1 MFYSVYFL
9 QKGDS
14 GAGLIQGGGNDAMVV
29 GIASETMS
37 PCAGPNFNPS
47 IFTNVG
53 RIHYWIDHVLQNV

>member
-1 MFYSVYFL
+1 
-9 QKGDS
+9 
-14 GAGLIQGGGNDAMVV
+14 MVV